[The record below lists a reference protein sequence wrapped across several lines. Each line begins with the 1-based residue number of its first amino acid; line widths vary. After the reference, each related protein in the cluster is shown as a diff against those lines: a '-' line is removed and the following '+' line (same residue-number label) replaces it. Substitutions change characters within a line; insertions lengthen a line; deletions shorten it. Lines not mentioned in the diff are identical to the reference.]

1 MITRLSRFIFFK
13 LMGWKIEGVFPDLN
27 KMIVAVVPH
36 TKNFDFIVGILTR
49 AAINEKINY
58 VGKKELFNPITGWFF
73 KALGGAPINRGA
85 KENTVQAIVKIFKS
99 RSFFRL
105 AIAPEGTRKTVKQW
119 KTGFYY
125 IAREANVPILLVK
138 FDYPQKKVSFLELF
152 YPTDEKK
159 KDFEFMQASFLA

>member
-58 VGKKELFNPITGWFF
+58 VGKKELFNPIT
-73 KALGGAPINRGA
+73 
-85 KENTVQAIVKIFKS
+85 
-99 RSFFRL
+99 
-105 AIAPEGTRKTVKQW
+105 
-119 KTGFYY
+119 
-125 IAREANVPILLVK
+125 
-138 FDYPQKKVSFLELF
+138 
-152 YPTDEKK
+152 
-159 KDFEFMQASFLA
+159 

>member
-1 MITRLSRFIFFK
+1 MITRLLRFIFFK
-13 LMGWKIEGVFPDLN
+13 LMGWEIEGVFPDLN

-85 KENTVQAIVKIFKS
+85 KENTVQAIVKTFKS

-105 AIAPEGTRKTVKQW
+105 AIAPEGTRKMVKQW

-138 FDYPQKKVSFLELF
+138 FDYPQKKVSFLDLF
-152 YPTDEKK
+152 YPTGDKK
-159 KDFEFMQASFLA
+159 KDFEYMQSSFLA

>member
-73 KALGGAPINRGA
+73 KALGGAPINRGL
-85 KENTVQAIVKIFKS
+85 KRIPCKP
-99 RSFFRL
+99 L
-105 AIAPEGTRKTVKQW
+105 
-119 KTGFYY
+119 
-125 IAREANVPILLVK
+125 
-138 FDYPQKKVSFLELF
+138 
-152 YPTDEKK
+152 
-159 KDFEFMQASFLA
+159 

>member
-36 TKNFDFIVGILTR
+36 TKNFDFIIGLLTR
-49 AAINEKINY
+49 AAIKEKINY

-85 KENTVQAIVKIFKS
+85 KENTVQAIVKMFKS

-105 AIAPEGTRKTVKQW
+105 AIAPEGTRKKVEQW

-125 IAREANVPILLVK
+125 IAKEANVPILLVK
-138 FDYPQKKVSFLELF
+138 FDYPQKKVFFLDLF
-152 YPTDEKK
+152 HPTDDKK
-159 KDFEFMQASFLA
+159 KDFEYMQSSF

>member
-1 MITRLSRFIFFK
+1 MITRLLRFIFFK

-36 TKNFDFIVGILTR
+36 TKNFDFIIGLLTR
-49 AAINEKINY
+49 AAIKEKINY

-85 KENTVQAIVKIFKS
+85 KENTVQAIVKMFKS

-105 AIAPEGTRKTVKQW
+105 AIAPEGTRKRVEQW

-125 IAREANVPILLVK
+125 IAKEANVPILLVK
-138 FDYPQKKVSFLELF
+138 FDYPQKKVSFLDLF
-152 YPTDEKK
+152 YPTGDKK
-159 KDFEFMQASFLA
+159 NDFEYMQSSFLA

>member
-1 MITRLSRFIFFK
+1 M
-13 LMGWKIEGVFPDLN
+13 
-27 KMIVAVVPH
+27 
-36 TKNFDFIVGILTR
+36 
-49 AAINEKINY
+49 
-58 VGKKELFNPITGWFF
+58 
-73 KALGGAPINRGA
+73 GGAPINRGA

-152 YPTDEKK
+152 YPTDDKK
-159 KDFEFMQASFLA
+159 MDFEFMQTSFLA

>member
-138 FDYPQKKVSFLELF
+138 FDYPQKKVFFLDLF
-152 YPTDEKK
+152 YPTDDKK